1 MGSARRAMNADGLT
15 ENTTPTPA
23 MDARE
28 RDATTR
34 AIVET
39 RTTSSRQK
47 TSTAGA
53 LVRALGRWKPM
64 KTPKTTGT
72 LMLYCLGI
80 YVAFYARAPVEI
92 TPTMQRRYDDA
103 LRRVDEEIGEAL
115 RRVSS
120 SYYDAER
127 ELRAVT
133 PFGWR
138 FTATLSQRSR
148 IEQAKKRQRD
158 AARALRVEE
167 RKRDAAM
174 REARSELGLWSELGV
189 GDAKALFKRS
199 YERGKVFATRSTFW
213 DGLHLMLRGKSDES
227 TISFLLR
234 WAFIAVS
241 NFTMGMLSAIF
252 SYAFALPGLISS
264 FSTSIW
270 SGVAF
275 FLVALVSAVSVVA
288 SVLALLY
295 GGAAGG
301 TFALVK
307 YAGPALARL
316 DEAEDRRRARI
327 GQRAA
332 YGNYAHQNARQRY
345 HVD

>member
-1 MGSARRAMNADGLT
+1 MNADGLT

-138 FTATLSQRSR
+138 FTATPSQRSR

-252 SYAFALPGLISS
+252 SYAFALPGLIFS

-288 SVLALLY
+288 SVLALFY